1 MPPLP
6 ESVDAESMLSQSC
19 MMRLASYFGAAS
31 QFAFAEITTWPDA
44 DAEEAGITSS
54 YGSVSK
60 DVPDSHPATSF

>member
-6 ESVDAESMLSQSC
+6 ELVDAESMLSQSC

-44 DAEEAGITSS
+44 DAEEAGVTSS